1 MALLE
6 VKNLKVYFP
15 IRGGVLGRT
24 LGYVKAV
31 DDISFTIEPGQTLGL
46 IGESGSGKSTT
57 GAAIMGLEPL
67 AGGSIFF
74 EGENITKYIGKNRSS
89 YRKSVQMIFQDVNSS
104 LNPRKRVL
112 DIIAEPLR
120 NFENMTKGEERKRI
134 DELLSIVGMPAAAA
148 SKYAYEFS
156 GGQRQRIGIAR
167 AIALK
172 PKLIVADEPVSALDL
187 SVQAQVLNY
196 LKDIQQELGLAY
208 LFISHDMGVVRH
220 MCETLAIMHNARFV
234 EFGSRDDIY
243 NNASHIYTRRLI
255 AAIPDVDPA
264 LREQNAQNRTNLS
277 NYYDEKHDEYYGP
290 GGYVYDLCPISDT
303 HYVALPDA
311 DEIELAKEAQNAEGE

>member
-15 IRGGVLGRT
+15 IKGGILGRT

-31 DDISFTIEPGQTLGL
+31 DDVSFSIEEGQTIGL
-46 IGESGSGKSTT
+46 VGESGSGKSTT
-57 GAAIMGLEPL
+57 GKAILGLERL
-67 AGGSIFF
+67 AGGTIYFN
-74 EGENITKYIGKNRSS
+74 GENITKYIGKNRSS
-89 YRKSVQMIFQDVNSS
+89 YRKSVQMIFQDVYSS

-120 NFENMTKGEERKRI
+120 NFEKLTKGEERKRV
-134 DELLSIVGMPAAAA
+134 DELLRIVGMTPEVAA
-148 SKYAYEFS
+148 KYPFEFS
-156 GGQRQRIGIAR
+156 GGQRQRIGVAR

-196 LKDIQQELGLAY
+196 MKDIQQEFKLAY
-208 LFISHDMGVVRH
+208 LFISHDLGVVKH

-234 EFGSRDDIY
+234 EFGSRADIY
-243 NNASHIYTRRLI
+243 NNPQHIYTRRLI
-255 AAIPDVDPA
+255 AAIPDTNPDM
-264 LREQNAQNRTNLS
+264 REQNANNR
-277 NYYDEKHDEYYGP
+277 
-290 GGYVYDLCPISDT
+290 
-303 HYVALPDA
+303 AL
-311 DEIELAKEAQNAEGE
+311 LAKEYEQEYSKYYGEGGKVYDIKSISGSHFVAMP